1 MTNADVITAEF
12 ERKVCRGVRLISE
25 GKARYRVFTPFS
37 FDDGD
42 LVSVVLR
49 AENGGWVLTDEG
61 NTYMRLSYT
70 LDDRALQADGRR
82 KVIENALAA
91 GQVEDRNGELVS
103 SVEDANYGDA
113 LFSLVQAVL
122 RITDVS
128 LQTREQVRSNF
139 AADVRAFVERV
150 VPLDRR
156 TRGWHEPGLDP
167 DARYPIDWF
176 VRTPEVPVFL
186 FALQTEDKVK
196 DATIVLHQFEKWKY
210 NFRTVGIFQD
220 QQEISAR
227 TLARF
232 TDVAEKNFSA
242 FAGNEDRI
250 ERYLSGLLS
259 PYSGPADA

>member
-1 MTNADVITAEF
+1 MTNADYITAEF
-12 ERKVCRGVRLISE
+12 ERKVCRGVRLMPE

-49 AENGGWVLTDEG
+49 SENGSWVLSDEG

-70 LDDRALQADGRR
+70 LDDRALQAEGRR

-91 GQVEDRNGELVS
+91 GQVQDRNGELVS
-103 SVEDANYGDA
+103 SIDNANYGDA
-113 LFSLVQAVL
+113 LFSFVQAVL
-122 RITDVS
+122 RIADVS

-139 AADVRAFVERV
+139 VSDVRAFIERI

-156 TRGWHEPGLDP
+156 THRWHEPKLDP
-167 DARYPIDWF
+167 EARYPIDWL
-176 VRTPEVPVFL
+176 VRTTGTPLFL

-196 DATIVLHQFEKWKY
+196 DATIVLHQFEKWQY
-210 NFRTVGIFQD
+210 RFRTVGIFQD
-220 QQEISAR
+220 QQDISVR

-242 FAGNEDRI
+242 LEGNEDRI
-250 ERYLSGLLS
+250 ERYLLDLLTPAAS
-259 PYSGPADA
+259 PPRE